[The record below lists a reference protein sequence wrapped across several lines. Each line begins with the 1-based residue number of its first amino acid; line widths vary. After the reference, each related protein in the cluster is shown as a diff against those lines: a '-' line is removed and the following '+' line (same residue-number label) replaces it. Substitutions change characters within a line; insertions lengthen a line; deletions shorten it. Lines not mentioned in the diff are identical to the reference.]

1 MPPTTES
8 SVHSPEEIQKL
19 NDVIDSTTLARLRS
33 LLQDLS
39 KKTPENFAYV
49 RNELMLQPGA
59 LKRAW
64 SEEREDEDESEDESE
79 DSGQPESDFSDEQ
92 IEAPA
97 SRQRFEICEQCNIEY
112 DVLLNDKKSCE
123 WHDGKPRIRK

>member
-1 MPPTTES
+1 MPPTGTAES
-8 SVHSPEEIQKL
+8 SVHSPKEIQKL
-19 NDVIDSTTLARLRS
+19 NDVIDSTTLARLRA
-33 LLQDLS
+33 LLKDLS

-64 SEEREDEDESEDESE
+64 SEEREDEDESEA
-79 DSGQPESDFSDEQ
+79 SGQPESDFSDEQ
-92 IEAPA
+92 TEAPA

-123 WHDGKPRIRK
+123 WHEGKPRIRK